1 MNEKLEFTHKYY
13 NKYDTMRINIENG
26 SLKLKEED
34 FRIINEIEKTDYD
47 YRKAVV
53 QLEQPD
59 LCKLMNKWEAQINK
73 HLKGN
78 KIPPITILYGNKIY
92 SKTYLDNPSNVSIIK
107 IGSIWVNAEK
117 KPFPQ
122 LWLE

>member
-13 NKYDTMRINIENG
+13 NKYNTIRINIENG

-34 FRIINEIEKTDYD
+34 FRIINKIEEMDYD

-53 QLEQPD
+53 ELEQPD
-59 LCKLMNKWEAQINK
+59 LCKLMNKWETQINK

-78 KIPPITILYGNKIY
+78 KIPPITILYGIKIY
-92 SKTYLDNPSNVSIIK
+92 SKTYLDNPTNVSIIK
-107 IGSIWVNAEK
+107 IGSIWINAEK

>member
-1 MNEKLEFTHKYY
+1 MNRKLEFTHKYY
-13 NKYDTMRINIENG
+13 NKYDTIRIYIENG

-53 QLEQPD
+53 QLEKPD
-59 LCKLMNKWEAQINK
+59 SRKLMNKWEAQINK
-73 HLKGN
+73 HLKDN
-78 KIPPITILYGNKIY
+78 KIPRITILYGNKIY
-92 SKTYLDNPSNVSIIK
+92 SKTYLDNPSHVSIIK
-107 IGSIWVNAEK
+107 IESIWVNAEK

>member
-53 QLEQPD
+53 Q
-59 LCKLMNKWEAQINK
+59 
-73 HLKGN
+73 
-78 KIPPITILYGNKIY
+78 
-92 SKTYLDNPSNVSIIK
+92 
-107 IGSIWVNAEK
+107 
-117 KPFPQ
+117 
-122 LWLE
+122 

>member
-1 MNEKLEFTHKYY
+1 MNEKLEFTRKYY
-13 NKYDTMRINIENG
+13 NKYNTIRINIENG
-26 SLKLKEED
+26 SLELKEED

-53 QLEQPD
+53 ELEKPD
-59 LCKLMNKWEAQINK
+59 LCKLMNKWETQIYK

-92 SKTYLDNPSNVSIIK
+92 SKTYLDNPTNV
-107 IGSIWVNAEK
+107 IGSIWINAEK

-122 LWLE
+122 LW

>member
-13 NKYDTMRINIENG
+13 NKYNTIRINTENG
-26 SLKLKEED
+26 SLKLKEGD
-34 FRIINEIEKTDYD
+34 FRIINEIEKTNYD

-53 QLEQPD
+53 ELEQPD
-59 LCKLMNKWEAQINK
+59 LCKLINKWETQINK

-92 SKTYLDNPSNVSIIK
+92 SKTYLDNPTNVSIIK
-107 IGSIWVNAEK
+107 IGSIWINAEK

>member
-13 NKYDTMRINIENG
+13 NKYDTIRINIENG

-53 QLEQPD
+53 QLEQTD

-73 HLKGN
+73 NLKGN

-92 SKTYLDNPSNVSIIK
+92 SKTYLDNSSNVSIIK

>member
-1 MNEKLEFTHKYY
+1 MDEKLEFTHKYY
-13 NKYDTMRINIENG
+13 NKYNTIRINIENG

-34 FRIINEIEKTDYD
+34 FRIINEIEETDYD

-53 QLEQPD
+53 ELEQPD
-59 LCKLMNKWEAQINK
+59 LCKLINKWETQINK

-78 KIPPITILYGNKIY
+78 KIPPITILYGNKIC
-92 SKTYLDNPSNVSIIK
+92 SKTYLDKPTNVSIIK
-107 IGSIWVNAEK
+107 IGSIWINAEK
-117 KPFPQ
+117 KPFRQ

>member
-13 NKYDTMRINIENG
+13 NKYNTIRIDIENG

-34 FRIINEIEKTDYD
+34 FRIINEIEKTNYN

-53 QLEQPD
+53 ELVQPD
-59 LCKLMNKWEAQINK
+59 LCKLIKKWETQINK

-78 KIPPITILYGNKIY
+78 KIPPITILYSNKIY
-92 SKTYLDNPSNVSIIK
+92 SKTYLDNPTNVSIIK
-107 IGSIWVNAEK
+107 IGSIWINAEK

>member
-1 MNEKLEFTHKYY
+1 MNEKLEFTHKYC
-13 NKYDTMRINIENG
+13 NKYNTIRINIENG

-53 QLEQPD
+53 ELEQPD
-59 LCKLMNKWEAQINK
+59 LCKLMNKWETQINK

-78 KIPPITILYGNKIY
+78 EIPPITILYGNKIY
-92 SKTYLDNPSNVSIIK
+92 SKTYLDNPTNVSIIK
-107 IGSIWVNAEK
+107 IGSIWINAEK

>member
-13 NKYDTMRINIENG
+13 NKYNTIRINIENG

-34 FRIINEIEKTDYD
+34 FRIINEIEKMDYD

-53 QLEQPD
+53 ELEQPD
-59 LCKLMNKWEAQINK
+59 LCKLMNKWETQINK

-92 SKTYLDNPSNVSIIK
+92 SKTYLI
-107 IGSIWVNAEK
+107 
-117 KPFPQ
+117 Q
-122 LWLE
+122 LM

>member
-13 NKYDTMRINIENG
+13 NKYNTIRINIENG

-34 FRIINEIEKTDYD
+34 FRIINQLKTNYD

-53 QLEQPD
+53 ELVQPD
-59 LCKLMNKWEAQINK
+59 LCKLINKWETQMNK

-92 SKTYLDNPSNVSIIK
+92 SKTHLDNPTNVSIIK
-107 IGSIWVNAEK
+107 IGSIWINAEK

>member
-13 NKYDTMRINIENG
+13 NKYDTIRINIEHG

-59 LCKLMNKWEAQINK
+59 LCKLMKKWETQINK

>member
-13 NKYDTMRINIENG
+13 NKYNTIRINIENG

-59 LCKLMNKWEAQINK
+59 LCKLMNKWETQINK

-92 SKTYLDNPSNVSIIK
+92 SKTYLDNLSNVSIIE
-107 IGSIWVNAEK
+107 IGSIWINAEK

>member
-13 NKYDTMRINIENG
+13 NKDDTIRINIENG

-59 LCKLMNKWEAQINK
+59 LCKLMNKWETQINK
-73 HLKGN
+73 HLKGS

-92 SKTYLDNPSNVSIIK
+92 SKTYSDNPSNVSIIK
-107 IGSIWVNAEK
+107 IGSTRINAEK

>member
-1 MNEKLEFTHKYY
+1 MNEKLEFIHKYY
-13 NKYDTMRINIENG
+13 NKYDTIRINIENG

-53 QLEQPD
+53 QLEPPD
-59 LCKLMNKWEAQINK
+59 LCNLMNKWEAQINE
-73 HLKGN
+73 HLKGK

-92 SKTYLDNPSNVSIIK
+92 SKTYLDNQSNVSIIK

>member
-13 NKYDTMRINIENG
+13 NKYNTIRINTENG

-34 FRIINEIEKTDYD
+34 FRIINEIEKTNYD

-53 QLEQPD
+53 ELVQPD
-59 LCKLMNKWEAQINK
+59 LCKLINKWETQINK

-92 SKTYLDNPSNVSIIK
+92 SKTYLDNPTNVSIIK
-107 IGSIWVNAEK
+107 IGSIWINAEK

>member
-13 NKYDTMRINIENG
+13 NKYDTIRINIENG

-53 QLEQPD
+53 QLEQLD
-59 LCKLMNKWEAQINK
+59 LCKLMNKWETQINK

-78 KIPPITILYGNKIY
+78 KIPPKTILYGNKIY

-107 IGSIWVNAEK
+107 IGSIWINAEK

>member
-13 NKYDTMRINIENG
+13 NKYNTIRINIENG

-34 FRIINEIEKTDYD
+34 FRIINEIEETDYD

-53 QLEQPD
+53 DLEQPD
-59 LCKLMNKWEAQINK
+59 LCKLMYKWETQINK
-73 HLKGN
+73 HLKNN
-78 KIPPITILYGNKIY
+78 KIPPITILYRNKIY
-92 SKTYLDNPSNVSIIK
+92 SKTYLDNPTNGSIIK
-107 IGSIWVNAEK
+107 IGSIWINAEK

>member
-1 MNEKLEFTHKYY
+1 M
-13 NKYDTMRINIENG
+13 
-26 SLKLKEED
+26 
-34 FRIINEIEKTDYD
+34 DYD

-59 LCKLMNKWEAQINK
+59 LCKLMNKWETQINK

-78 KIPPITILYGNKIY
+78 KISPITVLYGNKIY

-107 IGSIWVNAEK
+107 IGSIWISAEK

>member
-13 NKYDTMRINIENG
+13 NKYNTFRINIENG

-34 FRIINEIEKTDYD
+34 FRIINEIKETDYD
-47 YRKAVV
+47 YRKAVIE
-53 QLEQPD
+53 LEQPD
-59 LCKLMNKWEAQINK
+59 LCKLMNKRETQINK

-92 SKTYLDNPSNVSIIK
+92 SKTYLDNPTYVSIIK
-107 IGSIWVNAEK
+107 IKSVWINAEK

-122 LWLE
+122 L

>member
-13 NKYDTMRINIENG
+13 NKYDTIRINIENG
-26 SLKLKEED
+26 SSKLKEED

-59 LCKLMNKWEAQINK
+59 LCKLMNKWETQINK

-107 IGSIWVNAEK
+107 IGSIWINAEK

-122 LWLE
+122 LRLE

>member
-1 MNEKLEFTHKYY
+1 MNEILQFTHKYY
-13 NKYDTMRINIENG
+13 NKYNTIRINIENG

-34 FRIINEIEKTDYD
+34 FKNIIEKTDYD

-53 QLEQPD
+53 ELEQRD
-59 LCKLMNKWEAQINK
+59 LCKLMNKWETQINK

-78 KIPPITILYGNKIY
+78 KIPTITILYGNKIY
-92 SKTYLDNPSNVSIIK
+92 SKTYLDNPTNVSIIK
-107 IGSIWVNAEK
+107 IGSIWINAEK